1 MTLIDSQPSRALKAA
16 LCPPAFERIRPAFAG
31 FSPFVWV
38 ISALTL
44 ASARVR
50 NLHNLRQ
57 LPDHLLRDI
66 GLEDS
71 DIVQLK
77 PTAFNSDSTDPQIQR
92 LR

>member
-1 MTLIDSQPSRALKAA
+1 MTLIDTQSSRALKAA
-16 LCPPAFERIRPAFAG
+16 LRPPALSG
-31 FSPFVWV
+31 FSPFFWV

-44 ASARVR
+44 ASARAR

-57 LPDHLLRDI
+57 MPDHLLRDI

-71 DIVQLK
+71 DIAQLK